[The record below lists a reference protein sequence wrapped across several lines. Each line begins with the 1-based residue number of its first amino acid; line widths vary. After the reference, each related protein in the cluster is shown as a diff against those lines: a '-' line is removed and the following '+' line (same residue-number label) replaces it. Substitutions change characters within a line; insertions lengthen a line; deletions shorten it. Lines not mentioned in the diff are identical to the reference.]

1 MNADGVNIYIG
12 HLDEIHYVFTVESRT
27 LRFTNNSK
35 CAQNADENSPVDNR
49 KKCKAYKKK
58 LHKGIQI
65 EADEKFRKS
74 ENGNLPQS
82 SCINS
87 KTTRDKKNQA
97 ARKIKL
103 DPEHVRKIE
112 ECSFRK

>member
-1 MNADGVNIYIG
+1 MNADGLNIYIG

-35 CAQNADENSPVDNR
+35 FAQNADENSPVDSR
-49 KKCKAYKKK
+49 KK